1 MDFVSQT
8 TITDRK
14 ASAAEVRAHAEQLR
28 QLAGEVGVSD
38 VRLRGEGTVV
48 VHSDELGYRQVV
60 ELLRRISQVVGCYV
74 HVITDDVPAA
84 ADARP
89 V

>member
-1 MDFVSQT
+1 MNVVSQT

-14 ASAAEVRAHAEQLR
+14 ASAAEVRAHADQLHR
-28 QLAGEVGVSD
+28 LAGEVGVSN
-38 VRLRGEGTVV
+38 VRLRDEGTVV

-60 ELLRRISQVVGCYV
+60 DLSRRISQVVGCYV